1 MTRKK
6 TNLTKPVAATDHPIH
21 QSARLPIP
29 AALHGKS
36 TREFVFECIAAAAP
50 AGAEFDDDSILSQIP
65 VLGDDVGVCLNYRI
79 PLVGPNAWRAKQIK
93 GSWNVA
99 TLTAL
104 TDHRRSH

>member
-6 TNLTKPVAATDHPIH
+6 TSGSKVTGIHPIQH
-21 QSARLPIP
+21 SVRLAIP
-29 AALHGKS
+29 NAVHGKS
-36 TREFVFECIAAAAP
+36 TREFVYECIAAAAP
-50 AGAEFDDDSILSQIP
+50 AGAQFDDSSILSQIP

-79 PLVGPNAWRAKQIK
+79 PLVGSNAWRAGEIK

-99 TLTAL
+99 TLTAF